1 MRITCPYINDKKH
14 VNKDWLITMAYA
26 RKTEHTT
33 KLLEMRF
40 ERQKRVTFSKH
51 NQCFETY
58 S

>member
-14 VNKDWLITMAYA
+14 VNKDWLVTMGYA

-40 ERQKRVTFSKH
+40 ERQKRVTFSRKA
-51 NQCFETY
+51 
-58 S
+58 